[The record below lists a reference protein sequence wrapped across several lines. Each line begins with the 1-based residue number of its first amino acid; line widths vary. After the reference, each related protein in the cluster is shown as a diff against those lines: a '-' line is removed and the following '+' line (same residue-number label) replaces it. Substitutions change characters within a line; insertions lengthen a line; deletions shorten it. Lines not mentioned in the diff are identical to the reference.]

1 MDMSFDDLSNLRTL
15 SCAEVYLNFSLNDVA
30 LPNSY
35 PFILHSQEVNGGF
48 MFLFYTNGEVIFQL
62 LVQAL

>member
-15 SCAEVYLNFSLNDVA
+15 SCAEVYLNFSLNDAA

>member
-1 MDMSFDDLSNLRTL
+1 MDMSFRTSNLRAL
-15 SCAEVYLNFSLNDVA
+15 SCAEVYVNFSLNDVA